1 MEMLWQA
8 LLGLFVIAAI
18 VFCVLGA
25 QVWRVP
31 TVLTVVGLFLGAV
44 TFFVLAAMTL
54 KAHASWRSLYNEKQ
68 QEIAKAEA
76 EHNELLYGNPDAEAT
91 DAAPDEVDENG
102 EPIDPVAATTA
113 SNELLKMGN
122 RQLRYELAAVRED
135 RGKTWYGT
143 GTLALPNGEV
153 NITAPSAVQIVANM
167 PLYIFEAKEGGS
179 YVGEFKVTGV
189 EGTNVKLALTE
200 TLTADQQQALAG
212 KAGEWIVRSIMPVD
226 SHEVF
231 RGLSKEELA
240 KLIPQAATGLDAAG
254 YDALLEQ
261 YVRDGQAAKAG
272 DPADRVF
279 KQVKI
284 TKETT
289 IEYTDEKGEKKT
301 QTLQSSDDV
310 ERPTTILVNSEKA
323 QELVSQHGAEIVDN
337 TGVYLRP
344 LRNYEN
350 SRRMLNV
357 RMFALTDRIAQ
368 VKAQTAAVETAIKS
382 ASEVRMA
389 SLTKEETGLK
399 ADSEK
404 MARDRDVIKK
414 YLSDLAEQQTQLQSA
429 FMKHYADSIRMAAE
443 ITKLQLD
450 LAKKIEG
457 QAAAKSQAKVVP
469 VAR

>member
-8 LLGLFVIAAI
+8 LLGLFVIAVI

-68 QEIAKAEA
+68 KEIADAET
-76 EHNELLYGNPDAEAT
+76 EHNKLLYGNPEAEASDT
-91 DAAPDEVDENG
+91 APAEVDENG
-102 EPIDPVAATTA
+102 EPIDAVAAATA
-113 SNELLKMGN
+113 ETNLLKMGN
-122 RQLRYELAAVRED
+122 RQLRYELAAVREG
-135 RGKTWYGT
+135 RGKTWYGA

-153 NITAPSAVQIVANM
+153 NITAPSAVGIVNNM
-167 PLYIFEAKEGGS
+167 PLYIFEAKEGGG

-189 EGTNVKLALTE
+189 EGTNVKLTLTE
-200 TLTADQQQALAG
+200 SLTADQQQTLAA

-226 SHEVF
+226 THEVF
-231 RGLSKEELA
+231 RGLAKDEIT
-240 KLIPQAATGLDAAG
+240 KLIPQAATGLDAAA
-254 YDALLEQ
+254 YDALIDQ
-261 YVRDGQAAKAG
+261 YVRDGQPAKAT

-279 KQVKI
+279 KRVKI

-289 IEYTDEKGEKKT
+289 IEFTDEKGEKKT
-301 QTLQSSDDV
+301 QTLQSSDDE

-357 RMFALTDRIAQ
+357 RMFGLTDAIAQ
-368 VKAQTAAVETAIKS
+368 VKAQTALVEAGIKS
-382 ASEVRMA
+382 ANEVRMA
-389 SLTKEETGLK
+389 SLTKEDTGLK
-399 ADSEK
+399 ADLEK
-404 MARDRDVIKK
+404 MNRDRDVVKK
-414 YLSDLAEQQTQLQSA
+414 YLTDLGAQTQELQAA
-429 FMKHYADSIRMAAE
+429 FMKHYGDSIRMAAE

-457 QAAAKSQAKVVP
+457 QAAAKSQAKIVP